1 MDLDAGK
8 SAHAPLGVVGDAEVA
23 LAKDPEGSA
32 DCLAAAFGAPVRNV
46 RPSEAS
52 FAGLVASEVR
62 DEEDRVAALP
72 MDLEAGKVR
81 SREANAHGPLA
92 SLDHGLPPSLDHAL
106 TPTLDH
112 ALTPTLD
119 HDLTPSLD
127 HGLTASLDNPL
138 TPHPLTCRTVLTEER
153 EGRAWVVAEEA
164 ALFATWRAAH
174 GMPDIPVALLPRL
187 GVVALVDGVETAAG
201 WLYMDNS
208 VGVGFVEWLVTRP
221 GLSLAQSRAA
231 LAAVLATLKAEAAG
245 HGYSLLLGHCIAPL
259 ARVAIQSLGWQDMG
273 STARCIGTRTA

>member
-1 MDLDAGK
+1 MSMATDDLTRRRESGAG
-8 SAHAPLGVVGDAEVA
+8 L
-23 LAKDPEGSA
+23 EGSA
-32 DCLAAAFGAPVRNV
+32 DTPVRNV
-46 RPSEAS
+46 RPSESS
-52 FAGLVASEVR
+52 FAGLSIEGSADTPVRNVRPSESSFAGLRASEVR
-62 DEEDRVAALP
+62 EGEARVAALP
-72 MDLEAGKVR
+72 MDLDAGRSAHAPLDAAGEA
-81 SREANAHGPLA
+81 SAHAPL
-92 SLDHGLPPSLDHAL
+92 GV
-106 TPTLDH
+106 
-112 ALTPTLD
+112 
-119 HDLTPSLD
+119 LD
-127 HGLTASLDNPL
+127 HGLTPPLDHGLTPPLDNPL

-164 ALFATWRAAH
+164 ALFAAWRAAH

-187 GVVALVDGVETAAG
+187 GVVALMDGVETAAG

-221 GLSLAQSRAA
+221 GLSLAQSKAA
-231 LAAVLATLKAEAAG
+231 MATVLATLKAEAAG

>member
-1 MDLDAGK
+1 MATDDLTRRREEVA
-8 SAHAPLGVVGDAEVA
+8 SAHAP
-23 LAKDPEGSA
+23 
-32 DCLAAAFGAPVRNV
+32 FAP
-46 RPSEAS
+46 
-52 FAGLVASEVR
+52 
-62 DEEDRVAALP
+62 
-72 MDLEAGKVR
+72 
-81 SREANAHGPLA
+81 
-92 SLDHGLPPSLDHAL
+92 
-106 TPTLDH
+106 
-112 ALTPTLD
+112 
-119 HDLTPSLD
+119 LD
-127 HGLTASLDNPL
+127 HGLTPPLDNPL

-187 GVVALVDGVETAAG
+187 GVVAMMEGVETAAG

-221 GLSLAQSRAA
+221 GLSLAESKAA
-231 LAAVLATLKAEAAG
+231 MAMVLATLKAEAAG